1 MGSVDN
7 KMMEEALVDL
17 REQNEALR
25 TQNKDIKDFIKH
37 ISVELSSFLNYNSIA
52 KEL

>member
-1 MGSVDN
+1 MGHSD
-7 KMMEEALVDL
+7 KMFEDALNDL

-25 TQNKDIKDFIKH
+25 KQNKDLKDFIKH
-37 ISVELSSFLNYNSIA
+37 ISVELSSFLNYNSIK